1 MLITQRGLDNVQD
14 KNITTEAFFEVLV
27 GSLYAGD
34 FNKQITN
41 GDMLLV
47 ATVYDQLS
55 RAGMDMA
62 ALYGQHSLTI
72 KLISQYKKI
81 SRKHLSNSDILSVEF
96 VFQNTGRKKE
106 KAITKIVLTF
116 EDESSAII
124 EGVSLTLARYVLY
137 YIFSLS

>member
-1 MLITQRGLDNVQD
+1 MQD
-14 KNITTEAFFEVLV
+14 
-27 GSLYAGD
+27 
-34 FNKQITN
+34 
-41 GDMLLV
+41 
-47 ATVYDQLS
+47 
-55 RAGMDMA
+55 
-62 ALYGQHSLTI
+62 GQHSLTI

-116 EDESSAII
+116 EDESSASI

>member
-62 ALYGQHSLTI
+62 ALYVMHCRYYQFFV
-72 KLISQYKKI
+72 LII
-81 SRKHLSNSDILSVEF
+81 FKHFI
-96 VFQNTGRKKE
+96 
-106 KAITKIVLTF
+106 
-116 EDESSAII
+116 
-124 EGVSLTLARYVLY
+124 
-137 YIFSLS
+137 